1 MEPFLADLR
10 REMGNPDFLTHL
22 EKVVKQIPNIEEK
35 LVVVRERIKKIVEM
49 WQQRN
54 AKAKAAAATEM

>member
-1 MEPFLADLR
+1 
-10 REMGNPDFLTHL
+10 L

-35 LVVVRERIKKIVEM
+35 LTVVRERIKKIVEL

-54 AKAKAAAATEM
+54 AKAKAAAANEM